1 MLTELFSQSK
11 WFSLLVVV
19 NVLLSF
25 FGQDEVK
32 VTEPQQQ
39 VVAVD
44 AAKQTTGAN
53 ESSES
58 LTGPMANNEG
68 IHNSASNNVAET
80 VTHIQAP
87 QEMEPSVQ
95 TEPTSL
101 PVVQEQQQQ
110 LNYRYVPKLDSD
122 LTKLKAVEVVAT
134 GYFAGKESTGKNPDH
149 PEYGITYSGVKV
161 KRDDKSL
168 STIAADPTVFPLGTV
183 LFIPGY
189 GYGVVADTGSAIKGK
204 KIDLYFDT
212 KDQVYKEWGK
222 KTVKVFIVKKGTGK
236 VTELIWNQL
245 KDEIISPTQAL

>member
-11 WFSLLVVV
+11 WFSLLIIV
-19 NVLLSF
+19 NVLLAI
-25 FGQDEVK
+25 FGQDDAKVK
-32 VTEPQQQ
+32 VAEPRQQ
-39 VVAVD
+39 VQ
-44 AAKQTTGAN
+44 AASN
-53 ESSES
+53 ESADSKARPI
-58 LTGPMANNEG
+58 TNND
-68 IHNSASNNVAET
+68 
-80 VTHIQAP
+80 THIKAQ
-87 QEMEPSVQ
+87 
-95 TEPTSL
+95 
-101 PVVQEQQQQ
+101 PVVHEQQQQ
-110 LNYRYVPKLDSD
+110 VNYRYVPKLDSD
-122 LTKLKAVEVVAT
+122 LSKLKAVEVVAT

-149 PEYGITYSGVKV
+149 PEYGITFSGIKV
-161 KRDDKSL
+161 KRDDKAL

-212 KDQVYKEWGK
+212 KDAVYKEWGK